1 MERLITEFSF
11 GLFFWHSLI
20 FIGLI
25 FLLKKFAWKPILD
38 AVEERD
44 SSIKKAIS
52 SAENARKEVE
62 ALKEDNSRIL
72 KEARIERDKLL
83 KDAKKTK
90 EDLIENAKKESK
102 LEAQKIIDQAN
113 LSIENEKR
121 LAIKELKN
129 QVSLISMEIAEKVI
143 KKELDDNNK
152 QEEFL
157 NKLIDETNIK

>member
-1 MERLITEFSF
+1 MEKLLEEFSI

-90 EDLIENAKKESK
+90 EDLIENAKEEAK
-102 LEAQKIIDQAN
+102 LEALKIINQAN

-143 KKELDDNNK
+143 KKELDDNKK

>member
-1 MERLITEFSF
+1 MEKLISEFSF

-44 SSIKKAIS
+44 TSIKKAIS
-52 SAENARKEVE
+52 SAENARKEME
-62 ALKEDNSRIL
+62 TLKEDNSRIL

-90 EDLIENAKKESK
+90 EELIYSAKEEAK
-102 LEAQKIIDQAN
+102 LEAQKIINQAN
-113 LSIENEKR
+113 LSIENEKKS
-121 LAIKELKN
+121 AIKELKN
-129 QVSLISMEIAEKVI
+129 QVSLISMQIAEKVI
-143 KKELDDNNK
+143 KKELDNVNK

-157 NKLIDETNIK
+157 NKLIDETKIK

>member
-1 MERLITEFSF
+1 MEKLITEFSF

-38 AVEERD
+38 AVDERD
-44 SSIKKAIS
+44 NSIKKAIS

-90 EDLIENAKKESK
+90 EDLIENAKEEAK
-102 LEAQKIIDQAN
+102 LEALKIINQAN

-143 KKELDDNNK
+143 KKELDDNKK

>member
-1 MERLITEFSF
+1 MEKLITEFSF

-44 SSIKKAIS
+44 NSIKKAIS
-52 SAENARKEVE
+52 SAENARKEME
-62 ALKEDNSRIL
+62 TLKEDNSRIL

-90 EDLIENAKKESK
+90 EELIDNAKEEAK
-102 LEAQKIIDQAN
+102 LEAQKIINQAN
-113 LSIENEKR
+113 LSIDNEKK

-129 QVSLISMEIAEKVI
+129 QVSLISMQIAEKVI

-157 NKLIDETNIK
+157 NKLIEETNIK

>member
-1 MERLITEFSF
+1 MEKLITEFSF

-38 AVEERD
+38 AVDERD
-44 SSIKKAIS
+44 SFIKKAIS
-52 SAENARKEVE
+52 SAENARKEME
-62 ALKEDNSRIL
+62 TLKEDNSRIL

-90 EDLIENAKKESK
+90 EDLIENAKEEAK

-143 KKELDDNNK
+143 KKELDNNNK

>member
-1 MERLITEFSF
+1 MEKLITEFSF

-44 SSIKKAIS
+44 TSIKKAIS
-52 SAENARKEVE
+52 SAENARKEME
-62 ALKEDNSRIL
+62 TLKEDNSRIL

-90 EDLIENAKKESK
+90 EELIYSAKEEAK
-102 LEAQKIIDQAN
+102 LEAQKIINQAN
-113 LSIENEKR
+113 LSIENEKKS
-121 LAIKELKN
+121 AIKELKN
-129 QVSLISMEIAEKVI
+129 QVSLISMQIAEKVI
-143 KKELDDNNK
+143 KKELDNVNK

-157 NKLIDETNIK
+157 NKLIDETKIK

>member
-1 MERLITEFSF
+1 MEKLITEFSF

-90 EDLIENAKKESK
+90 EDLIENAKEEAK
-102 LEAQKIIDQAN
+102 LEALKIINQAN

-143 KKELDDNNK
+143 KKELDDNKK

>member
-1 MERLITEFSF
+1 MEKLITEFSF

-38 AVEERD
+38 AVDERD

-72 KEARIERDKLL
+72 KEARVERDKLL

-90 EDLIENAKKESK
+90 EDLIENAKEEAK
-102 LEAQKIIDQAN
+102 LEALKIINQAN

-143 KKELDDNNK
+143 KKELDDNKK